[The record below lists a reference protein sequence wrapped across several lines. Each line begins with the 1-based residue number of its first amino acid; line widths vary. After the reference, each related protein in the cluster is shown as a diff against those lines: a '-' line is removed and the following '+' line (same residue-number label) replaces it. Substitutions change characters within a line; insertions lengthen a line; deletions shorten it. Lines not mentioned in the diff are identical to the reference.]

1 MLLHFYQTTQPL
13 ITNQWVDQ
21 WIKMIK
27 WKCIQRKAIT
37 GDTSNE
43 YKFIHIKQTLCLP
56 QPGLYIHC
64 ICYSDD
70 KNRREILLS
79 SVVYLNISLSH
90 ISPRSFKTSKISIL
104 SQNDIYNIEKQK
116 KLISYISVKT
126 LDFCKLPSGLILA
139 FCGCVRMHVYSIMD
153 NCSGLFY
160 SV

>member
-1 MLLHFYQTTQPL
+1 MPLHFYQTTQPL
-13 ITNQWVDQ
+13 TANQWR

-37 GDTSNE
+37 GDTQTFNI
-43 YKFIHIKQTLCLP
+43 KLIQIQGHIKQTLCLP
-56 QPGLYIHC
+56 QPRLYIHC

-104 SQNDIYNIEKQK
+104 SQNDIEHWKTK
-116 KLISYISVKT
+116 KWISYISVKT
-126 LDFCKLPSGLILA
+126 LDFWKLLSGLILA
-139 FCGCVRMHVYSIMD
+139 FCGRVR
-153 NCSGLFY
+153 SGLFY